1 MTARGALLDLTPLRQ
16 NAAYRRLWFG
26 GGLSGLGHQVA
37 VVAVLFQVWEMTG
50 SAYWVASIGVAQAIP
65 MIVMGLVGGPV
76 ADVLDR
82 RTVALAA
89 TGGQAL
95 SALALGLQLVVG
107 LYPLPLLL
115 ALLSVQTA
123 CSALG
128 APARRTFIVRL
139 LPRTQ
144 VAAGIALHMISFQ
157 AAMLVGPAL
166 GGVLLGFA
174 SPAVCYL
181 VNAAALAISWLTV
194 RALPPMPPDRGSSP
208 TGPDRDASPTGP
220 DRGLAPE
227 AATASDRS
235 AAAGAHLSPAGGE
248 AYPAAAVSPV
258 TRLRRRTRTAL
269 VMLGE
274 GVDQVRRDPVL
285 RGSFLLDLAATL
297 LAFPVALFP
306 MVNETLFD
314 GDPRTL
320 GLFLTCIAIG
330 GVGAGLGSGLV
341 TRRRHLGRVQVG
353 AVAVWGVALL
363 GFGLAALLGLA
374 WLALASLVVAGA
386 ADTVSVTSRA
396 AMVQLATP
404 DSRLG
409 RVSAVEHVIGVAG
422 PDVGNA
428 RAGLVAG
435 LTTPAWS
442 ALLGAVACLGV
453 SAWVAL
459 THPQV
464 VAFTVEDPADS

>member
-1 MTARGALLDLTPLRQ
+1 MSPRGALLDLTPLRQ
-16 NAAYRRLWFG
+16 SPAYRRIWAG
-26 GGLSGLGHQVA
+26 GALSGLGHQVA

-50 SAYWVASIGVAQAIP
+50 SAFWVASIGIAQAIP

-82 RTVALAA
+82 RRVALFA

-95 SALALGLQLVVG
+95 SALALGAQLVLG

-115 ALLSVQTA
+115 ALISVQTA
-123 CSALG
+123 FSALG

-139 LPRTQ
+139 LPRSQ

-157 AAMLVGPAL
+157 AAMMVGPAL
-166 GGVLLGFA
+166 GGLLLGVA

-181 VNAAALAISWLTV
+181 VNAVALAISWLTV
-194 RALPPMPPDRGSSP
+194 RALPALPPERATPEGGRSVGPAASVTAAPDGS
-208 TGPDRDASPTGP
+208 ASEPG
-220 DRGLAPE
+220 DH
-227 AATASDRS
+227 ATA
-235 AAAGAHLSPAGGE
+235 AAPRTGGA
-248 AYPAAAVSPV
+248 AYPSGASRTA
-258 TRLRRRTRTAL
+258 RLRRRTRTAV

-274 GVDQVRRDPVL
+274 GVGQVRRDPVL

-306 MVNETLFD
+306 MVNETLFG
-314 GDPRTL
+314 GDPRAL
-320 GLFLTCIAIG
+320 GLFLTCIAVG
-330 GVGAGLGSGLV
+330 GVTAGLASGLV
-341 TRRRHLGRVQVG
+341 TRQARLGVVQLLAVG
-353 AVAVWGVALL
+353 VWGLALL
-363 GFGLAALLGLA
+363 GFGLAALTGLA
-374 WLALASLVVAGA
+374 WAALASLAVAGA
-386 ADTVSVTSRA
+386 ADTVSVTARA

-404 DSRLG
+404 DSHLG

-422 PDVGNA
+422 PDIGNA

-442 ALLGAVACLGV
+442 ALLGALGCLAVGG
-453 SAWVAL
+453 WVAL
-459 THPQV
+459 THRQV
-464 VAFTVEDPADS
+464 ADFRVAAVGPDDS